1 MSPFELAMPSSLH
14 SGLHLCFLLL
24 TQRRSFFFSNTC
36 VGVNDLKNSD
46 NSTDGKTKQAI
57 IPGKKKAQAKSNKK
71 LPQVD
76 TSDLNCEDLES
87 DSGVS
92 IEEGSTKGSCS
103 NSASSRK
110 KRFSKTA
117 KLVGQVEQGEEFGD
131 LVAAEKNEGKS
142 VEHKA
147 KTKLRAVK
155 KTQNSKQEKVAIGK
169 ELVNREKDVTQGK
182 PVSQERPVSLE
193 KAVNQEKLASQG
205 NGHGEEGEK
214 LSDDDKGK
222 TKRNKNSVEKV
233 NGGQQDAEVSEED
246 ENETCTEEE
255 EQQCEER
262 ENRAVTKQR
271 TKLVKKVKVS
281 KKKKTNVFKQEYIFT

>member
-1 MSPFELAMPSSLH
+1 MFSSSYPTSVL
-14 SGLHLCFLLL
+14 
-24 TQRRSFFFSNTC
+24 FFFQI
-36 VGVNDLKNSD
+36 GVNDLKNSD
-46 NSTDGKTKQAI
+46 NNTDGKTKEAI

-92 IEEGSTKGSCS
+92 IEEGSTKVSCS

-193 KAVNQEKLASQG
+193 KAVNQASQG
-205 NGHGEEGEK
+205 NGYGEEGEK

-222 TKRNKNSVEKV
+222 TKRNKNSVGKV
-233 NGGQQDAEVSEED
+233 NRGQQDAEVSGED

-255 EQQCEER
+255 EQQCEEG

-281 KKKKTNVFKQEYIFT
+281 KKKKNVFKQEYIFT